1 MGAEEKYIRR
11 VCKGNAYEAYVNTH
25 PRGMWNGEP
34 MAGKSRAEMVE
45 ETRAKLIAAARK
57 AFAEKGYAA
66 ASMDDLTA
74 EAGLTRGALYHNFGD
89 KKGLLQAVVDQMDA
103 EMLARMRAAR
113 EAAESLWQGFLDEG
127 VAYIEMALEPEI
139 RRIMLLDGPAVLG
152 DPSQW
157 PNQNAC
163 LVTSTRTIQALI
175 DQGTA
180 KAVDAEAAARLVN
193 GAALNAAL
201 WIAASDDPRA
211 THDKAVDAF
220 RQLVSG
226 LSRKP
231 VSP

>member
-1 MGAEEKYIRR
+1 
-11 VCKGNAYEAYVNTH
+11 
-25 PRGMWNGEP
+25 
-34 MAGKSRAEMVE
+34 MVE

-57 AFAEKGYAA
+57 AFAENGYAA
-66 ASMDDLTA
+66 ASMDELTA

-103 EMLARMRAAR
+103 EVVARMRAAR
-113 EAAESLWQGFLDEG
+113 EAADNLWQGFLDEG

-139 RRIMLLDGPAVLG
+139 QRIMLLDGPSVLG

-163 LVTSTRTIQALI
+163 LVTSTRTIQSLI
-175 DQGTA
+175 EEGTA
-180 KAVDAEAAARLVN
+180 KPVDAEAAARLIN

-201 WIAASDDPRA
+201 WIAASEDPRA
-211 THDKAVDAF
+211 THDRAVDAF

-226 LSRKP
+226 LRRADGG
-231 VSP
+231 